1 MLTRLEGKHVLVTGG
16 GTGIGEGVAKAMT
29 REGCRVVICG
39 RREPQLRS
47 VAESAT
53 GPVPVRYRCCDLSRR
68 EQVVELRDWLAAE
81 KAEPEIVVNCAG
93 TNIPR
98 RSMAEVD
105 PDEFDRVLAINAT
118 GTFNLLHALL
128 PAMRRRRDGL
138 IINIVSVA
146 GRRVFLPAGVP
157 YSASKFAQA
166 AIGSFV
172 NFEVAAEGVRVTNIY
187 PGEVNT
193 PILDQRPVVPS
204 AEQRAQMLQPEDLG
218 DLVVSLARL
227 PGRALVS
234 EVVITPTYMP
244 QG

>member
-1 MLTRLEGKHVLVTGG
+1 
-16 GTGIGEGVAKAMT
+16 
-29 REGCRVVICG
+29 
-39 RREPQLRS
+39 
-47 VAESAT
+47 
-53 GPVPVRYRCCDLSRR
+53 
-68 EQVVELRDWLAAE
+68 
-81 KAEPEIVVNCAG
+81 
-93 TNIPR
+93 
-98 RSMAEVD
+98 
-105 PDEFDRVLAINAT
+105 LAINAT
-118 GTFNLLHALL
+118 GTFNLLHAVL
-128 PAMRRRRDGL
+128 PAMRQRKDGL

-218 DLVVSLARL
+218 ELVVGLARM
-227 PGRALVS
+227 PARTLVS

-244 QG
+244 QS

>member
-1 MLTRLEGKHVLVTGG
+1 MKLEGKNVLITGG
-16 GTGIGEGVAKAMT
+16 GSGIGKGVARALAD
-29 REGCRVVICG
+29 EGCRVVICG
-39 RREPQLRS
+39 RRGSLLQS
-47 VAESAT
+47 VAASIDAKC
-53 GPVPVRYRCCDLSRR
+53 PVRHRACDISNRQAVRDLC
-68 EQVVELRDWLAAE
+68 DWLRTE
-81 KAEPEIVVNCAG
+81 KAEPDIVVNCAG
-93 TNIPR
+93 INVPK
-98 RSMAEVD
+98 RSMEDVD
-105 PDEFDRVLAINAT
+105 PEEFDRVLAINAT
-118 GTFNLLHALL
+118 GTFNLLHAVL
-128 PAMRRRRDGL
+128 PAMRQRKDGL

-218 DLVVSLARL
+218 ELVVGLARM
-227 PGRALVS
+227 PARTLVS

-244 QG
+244 QS